1 MSIECAI
8 ERKLDNFQRKQ
19 PNATPERRLK
29 VVCYGI
35 NITEDELK
43 SKLSKQDLV
52 WIKNNEIDLKTVR
65 AFARLWQKGGKN
77 GF

>member
-8 ERKLDNFQRKQ
+8 ETKLDNFQREQ
-19 PNATPERRLK
+19 PNATLERRLK

-52 WIKNNEIDLKTVR
+52 WINNNEIDLKTVR
-65 AFARLWQKGGKN
+65 AFARLWQKGGEN
-77 GF
+77 GI